1 MFYPKYPEN
10 EAEALQ
16 YAKQLSKLHGKP
28 WIAIKRINLIKNKFA
43 FNFAAIELQEME
55 DYAEQWKK
63 I

>member
-1 MFYPKYPEN
+1 MLYPKYPEN

-43 FNFAAIELQEME
+43 FNFVVINSHEME

>member
-1 MFYPKYPEN
+1 MTYPKYPTN
-10 EAEALQ
+10 DIEAIA
-16 YAKQLSKLHGKP
+16 YAKHLSKFHGKP

-43 FNFAAIELQEME
+43 FNFAAIESQEME